1 MSAIVLERLKSQFGA
16 AIVETGT
23 SHGDEF
29 ATVDPS
35 KWHDI
40 AQFLRDDAACDMAL
54 FIDLTAVDYPDRT
67 PRFDVVMHLCSH
79 NKAHRIRLKTRIGEG
94 AKGAHPTIR
103 SVMDIWAGANWMERE
118 AWDMFGV
125 KFEGHPDLRRILLYE
140 EFEGH
145 PLRKDYQAQHV
156 QPLVPYREEAQDKL
170 PPFRNDEGMPF
181 GRNDWRPKK
190 TAWGDEGGD
199 DGAS

>member
-1 MSAIVLERLKSQFGA
+1 MSAIVLEKLKSQFGA

-29 ATVDPS
+29 AVVEPS
-35 KWHDI
+35 KWHDV
-40 AQFLRDDAACDMAL
+40 AKFLRDDAACDMSL
-54 FIDLTAVDYPDRT
+54 FIDVTAVDYPTRT
-67 PRFDVVMHLCSH
+67 PRFEVVMHLCSLH
-79 NKAHRIRLKTRIGEG
+79 KGHRIRVKARIDEGSKGEPP
-94 AKGAHPTIR
+94 AIR
-103 SVMDIWAGANWMERE
+103 SVADVWAGANWMERE

-145 PLRKDYQAQHV
+145 PLRKDYQAQHT
-156 QPLVPYREEAQDKL
+156 QPLVPYRPEAQDKL
-170 PPFRNDEGMPF
+170 PPFRHDEGMPF

-190 TAWGDEGGD
+190 TAWGD